1 MNKIKANNY
10 QQAFKEIEAI
20 DKEVAKALPQEINE
34 NDRGHYV
41 VALVKQQDNPVKK
54 KYDVTINI
62 QQYDERGFDKAK
74 KGLAFLGFDK
84 IVILHN
90 PEEVTAQANA
100 PQTPA
105 PATPATPTETVEQIE
120 ARIKAEL
127 EKKYAGYVPAPAT
140 PAHALASKDTTA
152 TGTENAGTETS
163 PKTVDLKEYTVAQ
176 LETFAKENEIDIK
189 GLTKKDDIFN
199 ALTAWQEDKQ

>member
-10 QQAFKEIEAI
+10 QQAFKEIDAI

-62 QQYDERGFDKAK
+62 QQYDERGFAKAE

-84 IVILHN
+84 MVILHN
-90 PEEVTAQANA
+90 PEEVTAQAQ
-100 PQTPA
+100 PTTPA
-105 PATPATPTETVEQIE
+105 PATPATPTETAEQIE
-120 ARIKAEL
+120 ARLKAEF

-140 PAHALASKDTTA
+140 PAPAPATEDTTA
-152 TGTENAGTETS
+152 TGTENAGTGTD
-163 PKTVDLKEYTVAQ
+163 PKTVNLKEYTVAQ

-189 GLTKKDDIFN
+189 GLTKKEDIFN

>member
-62 QQYDERGFDKAK
+62 QQYDDRGFAKAE

-84 IVILHN
+84 MVILHN
-90 PEEVTAQANA
+90 PEQVTATV
-100 PQTPA
+100 QTPA
-105 PATPATPTETVEQIE
+105 PATPATPTETAEQIE
-120 ARIKAEL
+120 ARLKKEF
-127 EKKYAGYVPAPAT
+127 EEKYAGYVPAPVT
-140 PAHALASKDTTA
+140 PAPAPASEDTTA
-152 TGTENAGTETS
+152 TGTANTGTETT

-176 LETFAKENEIDIK
+176 LEAFAKDNEIDIK

>member
-54 KYDVTINI
+54 KYDVTLNI
-62 QQYDERGFDKAK
+62 QQYDERGFAKAE

-84 IVILHN
+84 IVIIHN
-90 PEEVTAQANA
+90 PETVTATA
-100 PQTPA
+100 QTTAPA
-105 PATPATPTETVEQIE
+105 PATPATPTETAEEIE
-120 ARIKAEL
+120 ARLRKEFE
-127 EKKYAGYVPAPAT
+127 EKYKGFAPAPAT
-140 PAHALASKDTTA
+140 PAPAPASEDASA
-152 TGTENAGTETS
+152 TGTANTGTETT

>member
-62 QQYDERGFDKAK
+62 QQYDERGFAKAE

-90 PEEVTAQANA
+90 PEEVTAQAQ
-100 PQTPA
+100 PTTPA
-105 PATPATPTETVEQIE
+105 PATPATPTETAEQIE
-120 ARIKAEL
+120 ARLKAEF

-140 PAHALASKDTTA
+140 PAPAPATEDTTA
-152 TGTENAGTETS
+152 TSTENAGTGTD
-163 PKTVDLKEYTVAQ
+163 PKTVNLKEYTVAQ

>member
-62 QQYDERGFDKAK
+62 QQYDDRGFAKAE

-84 IVILHN
+84 MVILHN
-90 PEEVTAQANA
+90 PEQVTATV
-100 PQTPA
+100 QTPA
-105 PATPATPTETVEQIE
+105 PVT
-120 ARIKAEL
+120 
-127 EKKYAGYVPAPAT
+127 PAPA
-140 PAHALASKDTTA
+140 PASEDASA
-152 TGTENAGTETS
+152 TGTANTGTETT

-189 GLTKKDDIFN
+189 GLSKKDDIFN

>member
-10 QQAFKEIEAI
+10 QQAFKEIDAI

-62 QQYDERGFDKAK
+62 QQYDERGFAKAE

-84 IVILHN
+84 MVILHN
-90 PEEVTAQANA
+90 PEEVTAQAQ
-100 PQTPA
+100 PTTPA
-105 PATPATPTETVEQIE
+105 PATPATPTETAEQIE
-120 ARIKAEL
+120 ARLKAEF

-140 PAHALASKDTTA
+140 PAPAPATEDTTA
-152 TGTENAGTETS
+152 TGTENAGTGTD
-163 PKTVDLKEYTVAQ
+163 PKTVNLKEYTVAQ

>member
-10 QQAFKEIEAI
+10 QQAFKEIDAI

-62 QQYDERGFDKAK
+62 QQYDERGFAKAE

-84 IVILHN
+84 MVILHN
-90 PEEVTAQANA
+90 PEEVTAQAQ
-100 PQTPA
+100 PTTPA
-105 PATPATPTETVEQIE
+105 PATPATPTETAEQIE
-120 ARIKAEL
+120 ARLKAEF

-140 PAHALASKDTTA
+140 PAPAAATEDTTA
-152 TGTENAGTETS
+152 TGTENAGTGTD
-163 PKTVDLKEYTVAQ
+163 PKTVNLKEYTVAQ